1 MSEETKNTAPVT
13 ENTEAKTETT
23 EVKADDTTIETL
35 VADRV
40 KSELSKIKSSLDNA
54 YAERDQYKS
63 QINELNKAKQKAE
76 IEALEKAGKHS
87 EVLKIEMNEIKQELE
102 MYKKRNTEL
111 SRDNV
116 VKSQLS
122 ALEFRNEKAAA
133 LAHADIINSLKQDSS
148 GNWMH
153 ESGVSV
159 SEAID
164 NYAKSEANAFMFK
177 VKENIGTGVDKV
189 KPTTKAPVTPTKPI
203 SEMSQDELLQAIETG
218 AVKAPGTWDN

>member
-1 MSEETKNTAPVT
+1 MSEENKNIDTAV
-13 ENTEAKTETT
+13 ENTEVKETT
-23 EVKADDTTIETL
+23 EVKSDDSTIETL

-40 KSELSKIKSSLDNA
+40 KSELAKIKSSLDNA

-116 VKSQLS
+116 VKSQLN
-122 ALEFRNEKAAA
+122 ALEFRNEKAMQ
-133 LAHADIINSLKQDSS
+133 LAHSDIINSLKQDTQ
-148 GNWMH
+148 GNWVH
-153 ESGVSV
+153 ESGASV
-159 SEAID
+159 EEAIND
-164 NYAKSEANAFMFK
+164 YAKSEANAFMFK
-177 VKENIGTGVDKV
+177 VKENVGSGVQTA
-189 KPTTKAPVTPTKPI
+189 KPVTKAPAVDVNKPA
-203 SEMSQDELLQAIETG
+203 SEMSQDELLQALETG
-218 AVKAPGTWDN
+218 AIKAPGTWNS